1 MMAGRG
7 DDARRAFE
15 DAIAQQPG
23 TARAHS
29 SLAAL
34 DAQAGR
40 SDAALAEWREAIA
53 IDPAEYG
60 PLFATGVSLARAGRT
75 ADARAHL
82 DLFTSS
88 APPDRYGPQIA
99 QARAWLSRQR

>member
-1 MMAGRG
+1 MAGRR
-7 DDARRAFE
+7 DEARRAFE
-15 DAIAQQPG
+15 EAIARQPE

-34 DAQAGR
+34 DAEAGHT
-40 SDAALAEWREAIA
+40 DAALAEWRKAVS
-53 IDPAEYG
+53 IDAAEYG
-60 PLFATGVSLARAGRT
+60 PLFATGLSLARSGRT
-75 ADARAHL
+75 ADARAYL

-88 APPDRYGPQIA
+88 APADRYGPQLV